1 MQNSVCIEPTFLTYM
16 EFPQKKIQ
24 LYNML
29 FFTIQ
34 FFVFCIKKCIKYTHF
49 YHTLHLTGASERS
62 VSDVIWGRE
71 ERESVRALERET
83 ERERE
88 RERENGHWTPLTQ
101 TPSGAPPLDFGDFSG
116 TLPHDRIKYAVEGK
130 KTRSLLKFWGLKC
143 CFADLFRCISE
154 G

>member
-1 MQNSVCIEPTFLTYM
+1 M
-16 EFPQKKIQ
+16 
-24 LYNML
+24 
-29 FFTIQ
+29 
-34 FFVFCIKKCIKYTHF
+34 
-49 YHTLHLTGASERS
+49 
-62 VSDVIWGRE
+62 
-71 ERESVRALERET
+71 RALERET
-83 ERERE
+83 ERERERE

-143 CFADLFRCISE
+143 CFADLFRCICE